1 MRRKEELEFVEN
13 FVKRTYNN
21 PNWGNNLREDLKKP
35 YNPSNP
41 ELGYSYKQTITDQDG
56 RIANIYNVVCADT
69 GNPEID
75 YRVKLHEYG
84 HIYLAHLDGIHE
96 EIDTRI
102 CNVFRDYRGELIDL
116 INKECGINFGDRLIE
131 RVIDDPV
138 LNHSLHNIAMD
149 MEVNSKVL
157 STEDVEKLEM
167 EITKILPTTLEDKLK
182 EVLDSTDDED
192 LKKKIEDRLNK
203 MQNEAKIKLILPERY
218 HTSDGKPF
226 PDELDY
232 IEYLIMI
239 VKNLDQF
246 VKMLIDVNNGGN
258 GDTSNVSSQDVKDAL
273 GDEQSAMDNLDN
285 LMKRAGMSEGDTDSS
300 ADSDSDGEGGDGES
314 SSNDSS
320 NSGGFKGTSDK
331 IKAREG
337 TRADKF
343 SELEEGSHKDHGT
356 NSRDLADRKREKG
369 EIRAGGG
376 TGCGSNGG
384 SNGTREVTKTDEVDE
399 AIDLVLRNY
408 KSKVVKRDIKR
419 DMMWNYNKGINRN
432 IIAPAIL
439 PRVTIKE
446 DPKIVYLID
455 ISGSMDTGL
464 VDRILNTIAKKMK
477 TIGRGL
483 NYDIISWNTNLG
495 EHLRDI
501 NPRKGVPRISY
512 GGGTC
517 MAKGIKYFRDNY
529 DESAVLVIISDFED
543 YLEEWKD
550 VEKDMNRYALYGF
563 NYGARNPD
571 ITFKNITVRNF
582 NVNYNR
588 RW

>member
-1 MRRKEELEFVEN
+1 
-13 FVKRTYNN
+13 
-21 PNWGNNLREDLKKP
+21 
-35 YNPSNP
+35 
-41 ELGYSYKQTITDQDG
+41 
-56 RIANIYNVVCADT
+56 
-69 GNPEID
+69 
-75 YRVKLHEYG
+75 
-84 HIYLAHLDGIHE
+84 
-96 EIDTRI
+96 
-102 CNVFRDYRGELIDL
+102 
-116 INKECGINFGDRLIE
+116 
-131 RVIDDPV
+131 
-138 LNHSLHNIAMD
+138 

-157 STEDVEKLEM
+157 STEDVEKLEK

-182 EVLDSTDDED
+182 EVLNSTDDED

-246 VKMLIDVNNGGN
+246 VKMLIDINNGGN

-376 TGCGSNGG
+376 TGCSSNGG